1 MLSKPKC
8 NVSCIVVNE
17 KYLYICGG
25 RDAYNKVISDV
36 EVVDLQST
44 ELIKTINMICK
55 RTDAS
60 IVEF

>member
-8 NVSCIVVNE
+8 NVSCIVINE